1 MNARSSFRWAAPVP
15 VPAIKKCA
23 LHNEI
28 LLGLAQSESAV
39 LLSKLECVA
48 LKPSEHLA
56 EMGQAITHV
65 YFVNDGLASVL
76 SQTPDDDS
84 VEIGMIGKEGFV
96 GTSIIFG
103 LRTSIATV
111 VAQLAGT
118 AFRISLPDIEEG
130 LRECPDIKMRMARY
144 SAVLAIQGTQLVAC
158 NQFHAAGQRVARW
171 LLMCD
176 DRIGTDEIPI
186 THENLGRLLGIRR
199 PSVSDEV
206 AILERAGAVEKFR
219 GAIKI
224 VNRNRLEDAACECY
238 TAIVQQHLRCRRD
251 WQGILL

>member
-1 MNARSSFRWAAPVP
+1 MDARSSFRWAAPAP

-28 LLGLAQSESAV
+28 LLGLAQSESAI
-39 LLSKLECVA
+39 LFSKLECVA

-76 SQTPDDDS
+76 SLTPDDDS

-96 GTSIIFG
+96 GMPVVLG
-103 LRTSIATV
+103 LRTSTVTV

-118 AFRISLPDIEEG
+118 AFRISVSDMEDS
-130 LRECPDIKMRMARY
+130 LRRCPDLKMRMARY
-144 SAVLAIQGTQLVAC
+144 SALLAIQRTQLVAC

-176 DRIGTDEIPI
+176 DRIGTDEISI

-206 AILERAGAVEKFR
+206 AVLERAGAVEKFR

-238 TAIVQQHLRCRRD
+238 KAIVEQRLGCRRD
-251 WQGILL
+251 WLGILL